1 MQLSSWSAEQ
11 PSFSLSSMAAAR
23 VREAKESKTKS
34 RDIMVVFIL
43 IVLCSLEELESMMQG
58 FSGDFLYPSCS
69 QVTRGAS
76 QRCKS
81 LLSPPSYLVAG
92 NSENMK
98 RKTNIELTLRRSGE
112 GQSLLSQVLLR

>member
-1 MQLSSWSAEQ
+1 MV
-11 PSFSLSSMAAAR
+11 AAR

-76 QRCKS
+76 QGCKS
-81 LLSPPSYLVAG
+81 LLSSPSYLVAG